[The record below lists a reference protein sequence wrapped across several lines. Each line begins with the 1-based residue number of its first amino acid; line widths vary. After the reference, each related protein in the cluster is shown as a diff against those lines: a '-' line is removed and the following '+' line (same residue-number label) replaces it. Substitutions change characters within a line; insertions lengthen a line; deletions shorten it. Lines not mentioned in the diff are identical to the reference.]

1 MTERLTRRLDIRG
14 LVQGVWFRE
23 SMRLEAQRLGVTGW
37 VRNRAD
43 GSVEAVVHGTP
54 AAVEAMTRWAK
65 RGPEQARVER
75 VDAYPAEGAFASF
88 EKQPTA

>member
-1 MTERLTRRLDIRG
+1 MTRRRLVVHG
-14 LVQGVWFRE
+14 MVQGVGYRWSMSRE
-23 SMRLEAQRLGVTGW
+23 ARRLGVSGW

-65 RGPEQARVER
+65 HGPEQARVER